1 LNDNIYPV
9 QGHDGFV
16 PISNWELLMRTEGD
30 HRSDDIVK
38 KEIYEKRIAPQYDV
52 VIVFDDR
59 DKVVKMWRDLGLL
72 CGQVYYG
79 DF

>member
-1 LNDNIYPV
+1 
-9 QGHDGFV
+9 
-16 PISNWELLMRTEGD
+16 MRTEGD

-38 KEIYEKRIAPQYDV
+38 KEIYEKRIAPWYDV
-52 VIVFDDR
+52 VAVFDDR

-72 CGQVYYG
+72 CCQVYYG

>member
-1 LNDNIYPV
+1 
-9 QGHDGFV
+9 
-16 PISNWELLMRTEGD
+16 MRTEGD